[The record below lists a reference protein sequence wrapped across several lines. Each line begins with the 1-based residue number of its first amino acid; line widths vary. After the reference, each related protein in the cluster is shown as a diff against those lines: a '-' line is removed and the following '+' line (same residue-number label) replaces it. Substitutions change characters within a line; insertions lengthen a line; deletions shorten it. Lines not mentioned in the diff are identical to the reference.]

1 MKCSKCNNEILNGF
15 KFCPICGTPVPPA
28 RKCSK
33 CGATDI
39 PQDSKFCPDCG
50 VLLGI
55 DQEEAQRRFEEAKK
69 LEAEKARRR
78 KQAESAKQQE
88 IARKKE
94 LERKA
99 EEVRKKTEAETR
111 RKAAEEKARLEAEM
125 KRKAEANLQA
135 ETSSLESFAGCYY
148 IFAWILAIF
157 LFILIASAAMR

>member
-15 KFCPICGTPVPPA
+15 KFCPICGKPVPLA

-94 LERKA
+94 LERKID
-99 EEVRKKTEAETR
+99 EE
-111 RKAAEEKARLEAEM
+111 
-125 KRKAEANLQA
+125 KRKAESVTKRTTFEEKSGHGI
-135 ETSSLESFAGCYY
+135 ETERKDDNSMSVYKLFLWVWCLG
-148 IFAWILAIF
+148 FG
-157 LFILIASAAMR
+157 LFILWCMIMAISAPS

>member
-1 MKCSKCNNEILNGF
+1 MKCSKCNNEIQNGF
-15 KFCPICGTPVPPA
+15 KFCPICGTPVPTE
-28 RKCSK
+28 RKCPK

-39 PQDSKFCPDCG
+39 PHDSKFCPDCG

-94 LERKA
+94 LERKI
-99 EEVRKKTEAETR
+99 EEE
-111 RKAAEEKARLEAEM
+111 
-125 KRKAEANLQA
+125 KRKAESVTKRTTFEEKAGHGI
-135 ETSSLESFAGCYY
+135 ETERKDDNSMSVYKLFLWVWYLG
-148 IFAWILAIF
+148 FG
-157 LFILIASAAMR
+157 LFILWCMIMAIFAPS